1 MKRKAASAMGYGK
14 GKQKQIIALDGDSIT
29 IENQGG
35 RGNSTSTF
43 VLNDPAT
50 DQEATSPD
58 GGKIAVSLAVE
69 GGTIVMRKGG
79 DVFMKRS
86 MRGEQMVMELSNSLT
101 PSLGDAV
108 HVCSG
113 YRFSKVNTQKDRTMI
128 MCFYFWLFSGYF
140 RLVRTRLSLL
150 DTVIFKSLRY
160 AH

>member
-43 VLNDPAT
+43 VLNDPTT

-86 MRGEQMVMELSNSLT
+86 MRGEQMVMELSNAKAT
-101 PSLGDAV
+101 V
-108 HVCSG
+108 
-113 YRFSKVNTQKDRTMI
+113 YRIF
-128 MCFYFWLFSGYF
+128 
-140 RLVRTRLSLL
+140 TRQ
-150 DTVIFKSLRY
+150 
-160 AH
+160 